1 MAIKEQDFIT
11 AGRVIGAS
19 PGRLMFFHMLPNGFS
34 PILVFMTQSV
44 GGTILGEAGLSFLGL
59 GIDPP
64 TATWGGLINEG
75 RQYLLTNPV
84 YSIAPGIFIVLLV
97 MALNI
102 LGDGIRDAMD
112 PRLRGQH

>member
-1 MAIKEQDFIT
+1 M
-11 AGRVIGAS
+11 
-19 PGRLMFFHMLPNGFS
+19 
-34 PILVFMTQSV
+34 
-44 GGTILGEAGLSFLGL
+44 GEAGLSFLGL